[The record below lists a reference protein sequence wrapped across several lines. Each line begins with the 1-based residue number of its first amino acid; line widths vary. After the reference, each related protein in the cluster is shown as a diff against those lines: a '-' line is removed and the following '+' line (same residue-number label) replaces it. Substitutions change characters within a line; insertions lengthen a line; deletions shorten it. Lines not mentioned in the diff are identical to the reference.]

1 MIALRF
7 KECFFFLLTACLSC
21 TQIKEDTQK
30 PEDNR
35 FSKVVLATH
44 LDEPMQFELLQDGRV
59 LFVERKG
66 KLKVYDPVGKNVK
79 VIADI
84 PVSVGYYSKTGKEL
98 SPNGEDGM
106 QGVLLDPGFE
116 HNHFIYLYYTP
127 KEGNVSV
134 LARFTWEGDTLNTA
148 SKNILLEV
156 PNQRET
162 CCHLGGGMAFDTEGN
177 LLLSTGDNT
186 SNGPGGF
193 PHMDERPGNSMH
205 DSQGTSSNTND
216 LRGKILRI
224 HPEEDGSYTIPR
236 GNLFPPGTPGT
247 RPEIYTMGN
256 RNPYR
261 LSIDSKTGFLY
272 WSEVGPGGIVD
283 SPGRGPRS
291 YDEFNQARK
300 AGNFG
305 WPYAAGN
312 NQAYWHYDFA
322 AQKPGERF
330 DTAHPVNRSPNNTGL
345 QQLPPS
351 VPALIWYPQTFSET
365 FPLLGSGSA
374 SAMGGPVYRR
384 QNLTDPQRP
393 FPSYYE
399 GKWFIT
405 DWSRGWIMAVS
416 MDENGNYQS
425 MEPFLPGLRI
435 NGPNDMDFG
444 PDGDLYV
451 LQYGRGPYVKNED
464 AMLFKIAYNA
474 GNRPPLVKISTDKK
488 AGAVPLRVHLSSDGT
503 IDHDKDPLSY
513 RWDIFSGGRLVM
525 QSNEADPAILL
536 EQPGGYLARITVTDE
551 HGASSGDSIKIS
563 AGNEPPVVNIRLEA
577 PNSTFFFP
585 DSALHYSVS
594 VDDREDGSLAN
605 KKIDPANVYFN
616 IEYIS
621 NGGNLPSGT
630 EAKNEDN
637 AEAPLPF
644 AVQLINTSDCRSC
657 HAIDKPSIGPS
668 FMQVAEKYKN
678 KQRVPAYL
686 AQKIQSGGSGVWGN
700 TTMPPHPGLS
710 DPDAAKMVDYIL
722 SLTQNKAHHSLPL
735 RGKFVTLAPAK
746 QKEPNGAFLLTA
758 AYTDKGTAVAPPQ
771 TTAVKVLLR
780 NQLVPAMRADAF
792 HEMEIHQEIM
802 QIQSQLVPKTD
813 GAYMQFRNIDLKGIR
828 QIGIGIDGIEENKT
842 SGSIEI
848 RIDSPAGRK
857 IGSIAL
863 PPAKPMQ
870 KATSAIAAQH
880 EAHDIYFIFSGFG
893 AAGKKIKIRNIK
905 FDHLPLTLDNF

>member
-1 MIALRF
+1 
-7 KECFFFLLTACLSC
+7 
-21 TQIKEDTQK
+21 
-30 PEDNR
+30 
-35 FSKVVLATH
+35 
-44 LDEPMQFELLQDGRV
+44 MQFELLQDGRV

-66 KLKVYDPVGKNVK
+66 KIKVYDPVSKNVK

-116 HNHFIYLYYTP
+116 HNHLIYLYYTP
-127 KEGNVSV
+127 KEGNTSI
-134 LARFTWEGDTLNTA
+134 LARFMWEGDTLNMA
-148 SKNILLEV
+148 SKKILLEV

-162 CCHLGGGMAFDTEGN
+162 CCHLGGGMVFDTQGN

-193 PHMDERPGNSMH
+193 PHMDERPGNAIH
-205 DSQGTSSNTND
+205 DSQGSSSNTND

-224 HPEEDGSYTIPR
+224 HPEEEGTYTIPR

-272 WSEVGPGGIVD
+272 WGEVGPGGIVD

-312 NQAYWHYDFA
+312 NQVYWHYDYA
-322 AQKPGERF
+322 ARKPGERF
-330 DTAHPVNRSPNNTGL
+330 DTAHPVNSSPNNTGL
-345 QQLPPS
+345 RELPPS
-351 VPALIWYPQTFSET
+351 TPAFIWYPQTFSEV

-384 QNLTDPQRP
+384 QNLTIPQRP

-405 DWSRGWIMAVS
+405 DWSRGWIMVVS

-425 MEPFLPGLRI
+425 MEPFLPDLRI

-451 LQYGRGPYVKNED
+451 LQYGRGPYIKNED
-464 AMLFKIAYNA
+464 AMLFKIIYNA
-474 GNRPPLVKISTDKK
+474 GNRKPLVKISADKK
-488 AGAVPLRVHLSSDGT
+488 AGAVPLRVYLSSRGT
-503 IDHDKDPLSY
+503 IDYDNDPLSY
-513 RWDIFSGGRLVM
+513 HWEIFSGGRLLM
-525 QSNEADPAILL
+525 QSDEADPAILL
-536 EQPGGYLARITVTDE
+536 EQPGNYLARITVTDS
-551 HGASSGDSIKIS
+551 HGAISGDSMKIT
-563 AGNEPPVVNIRLEA
+563 AGNEPPVVKIHLET

-585 DSALHYSVS
+585 DSVLHYSVS
-594 VDDREDGSLAN
+594 VDDPEEGSLAN

-616 IEYIS
+616 IEYVS
-621 NGGNLPSGT
+621 NGDDLLTG
-630 EAKNEDN
+630 AAVKNEDN
-637 AEAPLPF
+637 EEAPMPF
-644 AVQLINTSDCRSC
+644 AVQLINKSDCRSC
-657 HAIDKPSIGPS
+657 HAIDRPSIGPP

-678 KQRVPAYL
+678 KQQAPAYL
-686 AQKIQSGGSGVWGN
+686 VQKVQSGGSGVWGN
-700 TTMPPHPGLS
+700 TTMPPHPGIS
-710 DPDAAKMVDYIL
+710 DLDAAKIVDYIL
-722 SLTQNKAHHSLPL
+722 SLTENKAHHSLPL
-735 RGKFVTLAPAK
+735 RGKFITSYPHK
-746 QKEPNGAFLLTA
+746 QKELNGAFLLTA

-780 NQLVPAMRADAF
+780 DQLVPVMNADTF

-802 QIQSQLVPKTD
+802 QIQSQLIPKTD
-813 GAYMQFRNIDLKGIR
+813 SAYIHFRNIDLKGIR
-828 QIGIGIDGIEENKT
+828 QIEIGMNGIRENQT
-842 SGSIEI
+842 TGSIDI
-848 RIDSPAGRK
+848 RMDSLTGKK
-857 IGSIAL
+857 IGSIVL
-863 PPAKPMQ
+863 LPAKQTQ
-870 KATSAIAAQH
+870 KVTSAIAAHH
-880 EAHDIYFIFSGFG
+880 EAHDVYFIFSGFG

-905 FDHLPLTLDNF
+905 FDHLP